1 MFFEADDTITKIG
14 AVRRVGR
21 DEFSEITY
29 RSSNQAIRC
38 VEHSIHV

>member
-1 MFFEADDTITKIG
+1 MFFDADDTITKIG

-29 RSSNQAIRC
+29 QSLNQASRRI
-38 VEHSIHV
+38 EHSIHV